1 VYISIP
7 LKDIVSLDTVPA
19 KRLTPEGIQIG
30 LPNNKLHTFTIQL
43 HRKKAYQSIVFLT
56 NAAKNRLIKGAEN
69 SLSASSELFAK
80 AGRETTGDLAVNL
93 AVKGASLLA
102 GRSRDDLEMTSPGSQ
117 FMDDMDEQDFTDQ
130 RQEIESR
137 NTPTLSNPLTTKNVK
152 EDERHPPIHRGAQ
165 LKAGLVHSS
174 NELFSQTKNLEFRTV
189 FRLPLEE
196 SIVAEESGCSFHKGG
211 SAYSGALYFTQSYM
225 CFTSNPSGSKEDNS
239 FSQIY
244 ECNYDP
250 VVLFT
255 IPYAHIVS
263 IKKQPPT
270 ALPLSGAL
278 TSFSLSGYLV
288 ISSKNKVEIWI
299 SFASIKSRDKV
310 SDDLFQKIKSV
321 DWKFDDD
328 IMIGM
333 RNGGEM
339 MRRRTSSRSL
349 TDVFVEDP
357 APSGILQAGLKYQFP
372 WGEINGQGNPDA
384 EKVWEAYF
392 GTAGRDVCM
401 IKEFPALR
409 SLLLQT
415 FGVPDRFR
423 GDFW

>member
-1 VYISIP
+1 
-7 LKDIVSLDTVPA
+7 
-19 KRLTPEGIQIG
+19 
-30 LPNNKLHTFTIQL
+30 
-43 HRKKAYQSIVFLT
+43 
-56 NAAKNRLIKGAEN
+56 
-69 SLSASSELFAK
+69 
-80 AGRETTGDLAVNL
+80 
-93 AVKGASLLA
+93 
-102 GRSRDDLEMTSPGSQ
+102 
-117 FMDDMDEQDFTDQ
+117 
-130 RQEIESR
+130 
-137 NTPTLSNPLTTKNVK
+137 
-152 EDERHPPIHRGAQ
+152 
-165 LKAGLVHSS
+165 
-174 NELFSQTKNLEFRTV
+174 
-189 FRLPLEE
+189 
-196 SIVAEESGCSFHKGG
+196 
-211 SAYSGALYFTQSYM
+211 M

-244 ECNYDP
+244 ESNYDP

-278 TSFSLSGYLV
+278 ASFSLSGYLV

-333 RNGGEM
+333 RNGGDS
-339 MRRRTSSRSL
+339 MRKRTSSRSL
-349 TDVFVEDP
+349 SEVAVADELKS
-357 APSGILQAGLKYQFP
+357 PSGVNIILPNGLKYQFP
-372 WGEINGQGNPDA
+372 WGEINGQGDPET

-392 GTAGRDVCM
+392 TTAGRDVCM
-401 IKEFPALR
+401 IKDLPALR
-409 SLLLQT
+409 MLLLQT